1 MEPGATAPGVRIDP
15 GHPRRGLDKL
25 KRRADDDPMQQPWT
39 IGQGVA
45 IGLLTVSVFWAI
57 VREMIALHL

>member
-1 MEPGATAPGVRIDP
+1 
-15 GHPRRGLDKL
+15 
-25 KRRADDDPMQQPWT
+25 MQQPWT

>member
-1 MEPGATAPGVRIDP
+1 MEPGAMAPGVRIDP
-15 GHPRRGLDKL
+15 WPPSAGLDKL

-45 IGLLTVSVFWAI
+45 IGLPTVSV
-57 VREMIALHL
+57 